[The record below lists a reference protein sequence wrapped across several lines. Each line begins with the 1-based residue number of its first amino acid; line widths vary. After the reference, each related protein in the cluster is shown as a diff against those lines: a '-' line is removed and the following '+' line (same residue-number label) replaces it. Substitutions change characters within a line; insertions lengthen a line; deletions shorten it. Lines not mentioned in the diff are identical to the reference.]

1 MIKVEIYTSKS
12 CSHCHAAKEFL
23 SQNNISFTEY
33 DITQDAQARRELM
46 RKGYR
51 SVPLI
56 IIENEEISG
65 FDREKLLNI
74 LKLK

>member
-1 MIKVEIYTSKS
+1 LKKVEIYTSKS
-12 CSHCHAAKEFL
+12 CGYCHAAKEFL

-46 RKGYR
+46 KRGYR

-65 FDREKLLNI
+65 FDKEKLISI